1 MSKCFIKH
9 KLLQDSDFPNECWSP
24 CSDSSGYSSGD
35 EDATADAKSAAV
47 APEATSNRLSRMLR
61 DVCLTYLESPAA
73 SPERESVSSI
83 QLTVTYKDGKSETS
97 DILTPE
103 AEPSNEKADSS
114 GSGGKTNVVFEV
126 KEVADFPQASGFL
139 DIQEIFVV
147 TKNTDRET
155 SQSGADVPPQQQ
167 PEISASAK
175 RTFVLSV
182 AADEEQ
188 TEPLCL
194 AKKCKLDEDHI
205 NPDSAATTETMV
217 EKEQQQSVMIAT
229 KSQFGGHPTTNP
241 VYPVAALQPP
251 PPLSPPA
258 MTTTEFYSQTK
269 QTTGT
274 TTTTNPQAQL
284 LDNPHLQA
292 TSTKTIDCRERA
304 FVCTFDGCD
313 KSYLKRSHLK
323 AHFRIHTGEKPYQCP
338 VKNCDRR
345 FSRSDELSRHR
356 RAHTGE
362 KKFECKYCGHRFVRS
377 DHMVKH
383 EKRHTRGAAAGSVH
397 PIQMTAK

>member
-1 MSKCFIKH
+1 
-9 KLLQDSDFPNECWSP
+9 
-24 CSDSSGYSSGD
+24 
-35 EDATADAKSAAV
+35 
-47 APEATSNRLSRMLR
+47 MLR

-155 SQSGADVPPQQQ
+155 SQSGADVPPRQQ
-167 PEISASAK
+167 PEISAPAK

-194 AKKCKLDEDHI
+194 AKKCK
-205 NPDSAATTETMV
+205 P
-217 EKEQQQSVMIAT
+217 KY
-229 KSQFGGHPTTNP
+229 TN
-241 VYPVAALQPP
+241 AALKGFFWTFIHKLEANFPLKLKVSGVFPP
-251 PPLSPPA
+251 DFHLNSL
-258 MTTTEFYSQTK
+258 YN
-269 QTTGT
+269 TGGF
-274 TTTTNPQAQL
+274 
-284 LDNPHLQA
+284 
-292 TSTKTIDCRERA
+292 S
-304 FVCTFDGCD
+304 G
-313 KSYLKRSHLK
+313 
-323 AHFRIHTGEKPYQCP
+323 YQGGL
-338 VKNCDRR
+338 N
-345 FSRSDELSRHR
+345 
-356 RAHTGE
+356 
-362 KKFECKYCGHRFVRS
+362 
-377 DHMVKH
+377 
-383 EKRHTRGAAAGSVH
+383 
-397 PIQMTAK
+397 